1 MFQKEN
7 LFLIQ
12 KALMIYFFCD
22 YIPYKAWINMNDYK
36 DVCEM
41 IIDKVKDSN
50 GTDYTVVASIYAY

>member
-1 MFQKEN
+1 
-7 LFLIQ
+7 
-12 KALMIYFFCD
+12 MIYFFCD

>member
-1 MFQKEN
+1 
-7 LFLIQ
+7 
-12 KALMIYFFCD
+12 
-22 YIPYKAWINMNDYK
+22 MNDYK